1 MEVKARG
8 SDLLKRDDILMEG
21 SLWMVEL
28 RVDTYLLDVD
38 YGGLFLIE
46 LLKLISVDAF
56 TVSVVSKF
64 QSGIVLGMILYR

>member
-1 MEVKARG
+1 M
-8 SDLLKRDDILMEG
+8 LKRDDILTEG
-21 SLWMVEL
+21 RLWM
-28 RVDTYLLDVD
+28 VDTYLLDGD
-38 YGGLFLIE
+38 YGGLFLIK